1 LTAVKRGS
9 NLSNGEATG
18 GRAGSP
24 IWSSRVAAY
33 LATVGAAVGL
43 GSIWRLPYLVGTSG
57 GSAFLFVFVL
67 ACLGIATPLLVAEFA
82 LGRRARRSPPDAA
95 GEVAAESGLTRRWN
109 AIGVLGTIAAFVII
123 SYYTV
128 IAGWVLAYTFKVGSG
143 ALTGLDRPQ
152 VAGIWRAF
160 LADPL
165 EIGAWHLA
173 FLALVVLISARGVS
187 RGIESANRLRAPVL
201 LLLLIFLATY
211 ALTTGDPAAVRAGL
225 RFAFAPNFSALT
237 PQVVL
242 AAIGQAFYATG
253 VGMAMML
260 AYGSYIP
267 RGASL
272 VRPALYI
279 TGSILLVSLLAT
291 LTIFPLVFRYGMD
304 PAEGSALV
312 FDVLATV
319 FAEMPGGRLIGGLF
333 FLLLVFAALTPSIA
347 GIEPVVAWLE
357 QHRNLS
363 RPRAVALAACGAWV
377 LGLGSV
383 LSFNRWSGW
392 HPLGFVPVFA
402 GKTVFDTL
410 DYLTSNILLPVGALL
425 VSALVGW
432 RLSRGIVDDELA
444 ETGPFARRLC
454 LWFLRYACPLA
465 IAAVL
470 VSALR

>member
-1 LTAVKRGS
+1 MVHRNS
-9 NLSNGEATG
+9 S
-18 GRAGSP
+18 SP
-24 IWSSRVAAY
+24 IWSSRLATY

-57 GSAFLFVFVL
+57 GSAFVFVFVL
-67 ACLGIATPLLVAEFA
+67 ACLGIATPLLAAEFA

-95 GEVAAESGLTRRWN
+95 GEVAVESGLSRRWN
-109 AIGVLGTIAAFVII
+109 AIGVLGTIAAFLII

-128 IAGWVLAYTFKVGSG
+128 IAGWVLAYTFKVASG
-143 ALTGLDRPQ
+143 ALAGLHRPE
-152 VAGIWRAF
+152 VAGLWRAF
-160 LADPL
+160 LASPL
-165 EIGAWHLA
+165 EVGAWHLA

-187 RGIESANRLRAPVL
+187 RGIEVANRVRAPALLVL
-201 LLLLIFLATY
+201 LLVLATY

-225 RFAFAPNFSALT
+225 RFAFAPNFAAIT

-260 AYGSYIP
+260 AYGSYIS
-267 RGASL
+267 RGTSL

-279 TGSILLVSLLAT
+279 SGSILLVSLLAT
-291 LTIFPLVFRYGMD
+291 LTIFPLVFRYGMN
-304 PAEGSALV
+304 PAQGSELV

-319 FAEMPGGRLIGGLF
+319 FAEMPGGRLIGTLF

-357 QHRNLS
+357 QHRGLA
-363 RPRAVALAACGAWV
+363 RPRAVMIAASAAWV

-383 LSFNRWSGW
+383 LSLNRWLGW
-392 HPLGFVPVFA
+392 HPLGFVPIFA
-402 GKTVFDTL
+402 GKTVFDCL
-410 DYLTSNILLPVGALL
+410 DYVTSNILLPVGALL

-432 RLSRGIVDDELA
+432 RLSRKIVDEELA
-444 ETGPFARRLC
+444 ETTPFARRLC
-454 LWFLRYACPLA
+454 VWLLRYLCPLA
-465 IAAVL
+465 IAAVFL
-470 VSALR
+470 FNLL